1 MAKTF
6 GPVFKINSPLREFAL
21 MIFLGLL
28 SALLGMIKFEIPG
41 IDSISSDLREIP
53 LLIAVFYCR
62 HLWGILIISVL
73 TSISTPSEAS
83 IITYFTMHFI
93 PLITLMYSKIHF
105 DKIDDITE
113 VHYAMIWIGSAL
125 VYYYIL
131 VVPISII
138 LDKLQNPISDQPF
151 FDVYFTIVPTLS
163 FEVITTTLITS
174 LYIIQHKVRDKLYYQ
189 NLNLEEIVT
198 QRTIELSD
206 ANQELQTLN
215 EELVASNE
223 EVKTVNDNLEQLV
236 LERTRKINQ
245 QLEKISKYAF
255 INSHHLRAPVARILG
270 LINLINHDDKITVKN
285 ELLIKL
291 KESTDELDEIIKSMN
306 RLLDEEIDDV

>member
-1 MAKTF
+1 MDKTF
-6 GPVFKINSPLREFAL
+6 NPVFKINTPLRELIL

-28 SALLGMIKFEIPG
+28 SALLGMIVFKIPG

-62 HLWGILIISVL
+62 HLWGILIISAF

-83 IITYFTMHFI
+83 IITYFTMNFI
-93 PLITLMYSKIHF
+93 PLSIFMYSIRYF
-105 DKIDDITE
+105 DQIVDLSEIL
-113 VHYAMIWIGSAL
+113 YAVIWIASTL
-125 VYYYIL
+125 IYYYVL
-131 VVPISII
+131 VIPISII
-138 LDKLQNPISDQPF
+138 LDRIQDLITDQSY
-151 FDVYFTIVPTLS
+151 FDTYITIVPTIS

-189 NLNLEEIVT
+189 NLNLEEIVA
-198 QRTIELSD
+198 QRTMELSD
-206 ANQELQTLN
+206 ANQELQALN

-236 LERTRKINQ
+236 LERTKKVNDQ
-245 QLEKISKYAF
+245 FEKISKYAF

-270 LINLINHDDKITVKN
+270 LINLINHDSKN
-285 ELLIKL
+285 AINDELLIKL
-291 KESTDELDEIIKSMN
+291 KESTDELDMIIKSMN
-306 RLLDEEIDDV
+306 RLLDEEVDE